1 MARLRRLASFANPVF
16 FKTQALRFST
26 HGIPRFISCARIA
39 QGCLPIPRGCLDE
52 ALDLMSENQ
61 IEVGVIGGGK
71 LKLNGVIDIA
81 TYQSHFLVAFFSLKL
96 LLISPRS
103 KLHITL
109 SLCSDH
115 WFFWSILING
125 PISINE
131 RPHSALFN

>member
-1 MARLRRLASFANPVF
+1 MLFKISGTTLILVHNRQILDQWQERLKSF
-16 FKTQALRFST
+16 
-26 HGIPRFISCARIA
+26 
-39 QGCLPIPRGCLDE
+39 LPD
-52 ALDLMSENQ
+52 

-71 LKLNGVIDIA
+71 LKLTGVIDIA